1 MRISRESL
9 AVLLIRTNLNGIQL
23 AKKSGLSR
31 GTITAIKNGKSCSR
45 ESAERIAKAL
55 GVDVTDIMEDAG
67 IDNGKGF

>member
-55 GVDVTDIMEDAG
+55 GVDVTEIMEDAG
-67 IDNGKGF
+67 H

>member
-55 GVDVTDIMEDAG
+55 GVDVTEIMEDVG
-67 IDNGKGF
+67 IDNSKGF